1 MQEIGKFSVSL
12 HNFLRANTKQKNE
25 LLMKINIHF
34 ILLASFLVLF
44 STTSCS
50 DDNDHGFTPTLPANG
65 GEDVKEITHSS
76 NMQETYNWK
85 FNYQSGRLVYVS
97 SQLISSIS
105 PINFTASLSYKSNQ
119 VKVVRSDGNN
129 IDITLN
135 PNSLLI
141 STLRM
146 SSFVYNYNYD
156 DNRRLIRWN
165 CAYIDPILGVSIK
178 RSYGNINYDE
188 NNDIRQ
194 IQYVEDENN
203 ADNVVTL
210 NFTPSAKINLNGL
223 LPEGVSEELGMKGLE
238 YLYYGGLLGKSTY
251 HLVESIDYQYAKT
264 PDNNHTVTYQYGD
277 NGSNGN
283 IVSCTFGNACSVQ
296 YAY

>member
-1 MQEIGKFSVSL
+1 MKKIKFSC
-12 HNFLRANTKQKNE
+12 
-25 LLMKINIHF
+25 
-34 ILLASFLVLF
+34 LLASLLLVLGA
-44 STTSCS
+44 TSCS
-50 DDNDHGFTPTLPANG
+50 DDSDHGFTPTLPANG
-65 GEDVKEITHSS
+65 GSNVKEIIHSA

-85 FNYQSGRLVYVS
+85 FSYDGGRLVYVS
-97 SQLISSIS
+97 SQLISNIS
-105 PINFTASLSYKSNQ
+105 PLNFTASLSYKSNQ
-119 VKVVRSDGNN
+119 VNVVRSDGNN
-129 IDITLN
+129 IAITLT
-135 PNSLLI
+135 PTEHLI

-156 DNRRLIRWN
+156 ANNRLIRWN
-165 CAYIDPILGVSIK
+165 CAYIDPILGLSIK

-210 NFTPSAKINLNGL
+210 KFTPSTIINLNGL
-223 LPEGVSEELGMKGLE
+223 LPEGLSEEMGCKGLE
-238 YLYYGGLLGKSTY
+238 YLYYAGLLGKSTY
-251 HLVESIDYQYAKT
+251 HLVQSVEYQYTKT

-277 NGSNGN
+277 NGNNGN
-283 IVSCTFGNACSVQ
+283 IVSCTFGDACSVQ